1 MYKEQTTAKMFA
13 EPTIKASWNS
23 AYRSMDFWASA
34 ERGNIP
40 QGMIKLA
47 REARYFIKKYESFF
61 ERVDAAL
68 KPEEKD
74 EYSKAL
80 ILNRALSTALE
91 EWDTIRHALEQRDNN
106 RYKDILFELDT
117 LANEIL
123 LPLFDR
129 EWLEENGVFTYI
141 HKLFD
146 IRRFAFSRSPL
157 VGAPYAALN
166 APEAWL
172 AIPHEAGHYIFWNGT
187 ETFDEFNKF
196 YRGLQTSVL
205 DVIEKIPEAR
215 VSGGHF
221 RRKGRLLQTW
231 LNWLDE
237 IFADV
242 FGTLV
247 AGPAYAWSMQFNLR
261 ATLSLRDLYH
271 SHEEPEH
278 PNPFIRPFFHIAA
291 LREMARAS
299 VGEFAS
305 QLMAE
310 ANALDI
316 SWRSSWFDMSSADE
330 EIDRLPTPDDI
341 GVMSDILTHEVPKIT
356 SAILDAKLGKKLHNK
371 TLLQYF
377 TDQVLYNQ
385 ALHNR
390 RIELARQITEGGKVQ
405 VKSPLEKAVAAQ
417 TAIIMGTD
425 PVDVH
430 EALGYGGREA
440 LPEPDDDL
448 EKNFNEFVENVTGE
462 TDPDKQRKAW
472 RRLLGYSLVEQ
483 AFHWHTH
490 SHTH

>member
-1 MYKEQTTAKMFA
+1 MYKEQKTAKTFA
-13 EPTIKASWNS
+13 EPTIKANWNS

-34 ERGNIP
+34 ERGSIP

-61 ERVDAAL
+61 EQVETVL

-74 EYSKAL
+74 EYNKTL
-80 ILNRALSTALE
+80 ILNRALGTALE
-91 EWDTIRHALEQRDNN
+91 EWDTIRHALEQRENN
-106 RYKDILFELDT
+106 RYRDVLAELDA
-117 LANEIL
+117 LSDEIL
-123 LPLFDR
+123 SPLFGR
-129 EWLEENGVFTYI
+129 EWMDKYGAFTYI

-172 AIPHEAGHYIFWNGT
+172 AIPHETGHYIFWNGT
-187 ETFDEFNKF
+187 ETFAEFNEF
-196 YRGLQTSVL
+196 YRGLQRSVL
-205 DVIEKIPEAR
+205 DVIEKIPEDR
-215 VSGGHF
+215 LSGGHF

-278 PNPFIRPFFHIAA
+278 PNPFIRPFFHIAT

-310 ANALDI
+310 ANLLDI
-316 SWRSSWFDMSSADE
+316 SWRSSWFDMNTVDDE
-330 EIDRLPTPDDI
+330 MDRLPTPDDI
-341 GVMSDILTHEVPKIT
+341 GVMSNILTHEVPKIT
-356 SAILDAKLGKKLHNK
+356 SAILDANLGKKLPK

-377 TDQVLYNQ
+377 MDQALYNQ

-390 RIELARQITEGGKVQ
+390 RIEIAGQITGGGRVQ
-405 VKSPLEKAVAAQ
+405 VKSPLEKAIAAQ
-417 TAIIMGTD
+417 TAIVMGMD

-430 EALGYGGREA
+430 EALGYGGREDA
-440 LPEPDDDL
+440 PEPDEEL
-448 EKNFNEFVENVTGE
+448 EKNFIEFVENVTGK
-462 TDPDKQRKAW
+462 TDPDRQRKAW